1 MRYTQMLN
9 QRLKNAG
16 REYARSRGA
25 EKAEDLS
32 KAIRTARREAEDTD
46 SFFPW
51 AEAAARLNWS
61 GEEEQLIAVLWGL
74 ESRKETL
81 SEKEFLQLQ
90 EELAVGMENGLPI
103 WYVQREEGIRL
114 SPVLTG
120 WLEGEIPELPEGL
133 SLRLPEEETAYGL
146 DALLQESDAIFRL
159 ADLQEPFCLCLA
171 GESGSG
177 REFAMERI
185 ALRQGLTLL
194 LAEGDCFRATAE
206 EQNACVLCARL
217 YNAFF
222 CIRLGKEERGRLL
235 TWTEEKFS
243 FYGLIRESSRTLR
256 EDGRAGVITR
266 FLEKPDRSGKLQ
278 MAREVLGGCLGRLP
292 EGMTEETLTGRQLPT
307 GAYLKYLYS
316 LRAELLLGTTDA
328 RKLLPPVEGGRLQ
341 LLPANR
347 SFSELKLPAA
357 QYGKLREICRMI
369 SARGRVLEQWGFGQK
384 FSYGNGISVLFYGAP
399 GTGKTMAAQVLAAE
413 LGLPLYRVDLSQLIS
428 KYIGETQK
436 NIGQIFDEAERSE
449 CILLF
454 DEADA
459 IFTRRSDVSDAQ
471 DRYSNA
477 ETAYLLQRIEQYGG
491 VCILATNLL
500 QNFDDAFRRR
510 ISYMVHFPLPD
521 EGLRQELWESIFPEE
536 TPLGEDLDPALLARA
551 FELSGASIKNAALH
565 GALLA
570 AAEGTEVQMRHL
582 MDSIRNEYE
591 KQGKNFSASQRELLD
606 AFR

>member
-1 MRYTQMLN
+1 M
-9 QRLKNAG
+9 
-16 REYARSRGA
+16 
-25 EKAEDLS
+25 
-32 KAIRTARREAEDTD
+32 
-46 SFFPW
+46 
-51 AEAAARLNWS
+51 
-61 GEEEQLIAVLWGL
+61 
-74 ESRKETL
+74 
-81 SEKEFLQLQ
+81 
-90 EELAVGMENGLPI
+90 
-103 WYVQREEGIRL
+103 
-114 SPVLTG
+114 
-120 WLEGEIPELPEGL
+120 
-133 SLRLPEEETAYGL
+133 
-146 DALLQESDAIFRL
+146 
-159 ADLQEPFCLCLA
+159 
-171 GESGSG
+171 
-177 REFAMERI
+177 
-185 ALRQGLTLL
+185 
-194 LAEGDCFRATAE
+194 
-206 EQNACVLCARL
+206 
-217 YNAFF
+217 
-222 CIRLGKEERGRLL
+222 
-235 TWTEEKFS
+235 
-243 FYGLIRESSRTLR
+243 
-256 EDGRAGVITR
+256 
-266 FLEKPDRSGKLQ
+266 
-278 MAREVLGGCLGRLP
+278 
-292 EGMTEETLTGRQLPT
+292 
-307 GAYLKYLYS
+307 
-316 LRAELLLGTTDA
+316 
-328 RKLLPPVEGGRLQ
+328 
-341 LLPANR
+341 
-347 SFSELKLPAA
+347 
-357 QYGKLREICRMI
+357 
-369 SARGRVLEQWGFGQK
+369 
-384 FSYGNGISVLFYGAP
+384 LFYGAP

-582 MDSIRNEYE
+582 MGSIRNEYE